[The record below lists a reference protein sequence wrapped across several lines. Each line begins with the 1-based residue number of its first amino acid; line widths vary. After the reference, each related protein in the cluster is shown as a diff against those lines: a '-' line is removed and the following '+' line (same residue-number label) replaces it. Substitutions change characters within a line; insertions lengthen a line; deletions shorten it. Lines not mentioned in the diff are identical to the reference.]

1 MYVLIAPCI
10 LDPAC
15 RARGITTDEDI
26 RNFRRAVERCRR
38 FSIEMVPLPCPETIY
53 LGPDREP
60 GSFLDLVGPMARP
73 GRSDGGRH
81 RLATDEFAALLDRL
95 EAEVRAAIRERGEP
109 PLAIVGVD
117 SSPTCGVTATYYS
130 SVKQP
135 GRGVFLARFPDIPA
149 VDVKEFARYR
159 VYLAAPLFSEAER
172 TYNLALRDLL
182 EAHLFDV
189 YLPQEVGD
197 TSHTRCREENGA
209 IFAQHLLAL
218 RDAETVVAVVD
229 GADADSGTS
238 WEMGYAYALGRR
250 IVALRTDFRVAG
262 HHELVNLMI
271 EESATVVAAKEDLP
285 RALGSLIKASP

>member
-10 LDPAC
+10 RNPAC

-26 RNFRRAVERCRR
+26 RCFNRAVERCRR

-53 LGPDREP
+53 LGADREP
-60 GSFLDLVGPMARP
+60 GSFIE
-73 GRSDGGRH
+73 
-81 RLATDEFAALLDRL
+81 RLATDEFAALLDGL
-95 EAEVRAAIRERGEP
+95 EAEVRAAIRERAEP

-117 SSPTCGVTATYYS
+117 SSPTCGVNATYHS

-135 GRGVFLARFPDIPA
+135 GRGAFLARFPDIPA

-182 EAHLFDV
+182 QEHLFDV

-197 TSHTRCREENGA
+197 TSHTRSRKEHRA
-209 IFAQHLLAL
+209 IFAQHLQAL
-218 RDAETVVAVVD
+218 RDADIIVAVID

-238 WEMGYAYALGRR
+238 WEMGYAYALGKKV
-250 IVALRTDFRVAG
+250 VALRTDFRIAG
-262 HHELVNLMI
+262 HHERVNLML
-271 EESATVVAAKEDLP
+271 EESAAVVTAKEDLP
-285 RALGSLIKASP
+285 RALGSPLLASG